1 MVNLLETT
9 SISGGFASSPL
20 HEFHVGSLYINLYE
34 QNIPTNSPDVE
45 FLRPVFDQYLMISS
59 NIG

>member
-9 SISGGFASSPL
+9 SISGGFASSHL

-45 FLRPVFDQYLMISS
+45 FLRPVFDQYLI
-59 NIG
+59 I

>member
-1 MVNLLETT
+1 MVNLLVTT

-20 HEFHVGSLYINLYE
+20 HEFYVGSLYINLYE

-45 FLRPVFDQYLMISS
+45 FLRPAFDQYLMI
-59 NIG
+59 

>member
-20 HEFHVGSLYINLYE
+20 HEFHVESLYINLYE

-45 FLRPVFDQYLMISS
+45 FLKSMFDQYLMI
-59 NIG
+59 